1 MTTRLLLIV
10 CLIGCGACDRDD
22 ALVSRTIELGAFS
35 QVEVLSDLEIM
46 FVESDRAALE
56 VRGPESG
63 VEPVAAEVVAGVL
76 RITTGEGGRWLSP
89 KRARPTLTLYAPPL
103 YRITLG
109 DGARLSSGGPIES
122 ADFGVVFT
130 GKLCEADLDLA
141 GGTFYYWTS
150 SFTGG
155 RLTLR
160 GETETLLLY
169 NFGITGVEARG
180 VVGTPGR
187 GRQWLPGSG
196 VDPGPGYAHLH
207 DQRRG

>member
-1 MTTRLLLIV
+1 M
-10 CLIGCGACDRDD
+10 
-22 ALVSRTIELGAFS
+22 
-35 QVEVLSDLEIM
+35 
-46 FVESDRAALE
+46 
-56 VRGPESG
+56 
-63 VEPVAAEVVAGVL
+63 EPVAAEVIAGVL
-76 RITTGEGGRWLSP
+76 RITTGERGRWLSP

-109 DGARLSSGGPIES
+109 DGARLSSGGPIGS

-180 VVGTPGR
+180 LSARRAEVVNGSRGAVSIRVRDTLTYTISGAGDLRLVGEAVTRLSAPVSGAGR
-187 GRQWLPGSG
+187 LVRE
-196 VDPGPGYAHLH
+196 
-207 DQRRG
+207 